1 MRVLAQG
8 IDKVATLS
16 ISGEIDKLA
25 TLSIPREIDKV
36 ASICLLIVE
45 TAAV

>member
-1 MRVLAQG
+1 MRMLAQG
-8 IDKVATLS
+8 IKKVSTWS
-16 ISGEIDKLA
+16 IPPEIDKLA

>member
-1 MRVLAQG
+1 MLAQG
-8 IDKVATLS
+8 IDKVATLP
-16 ISGEIDKLA
+16 IPPEIDKLA

>member
-1 MRVLAQG
+1 MLAQG
-8 IDKVATLS
+8 IKKVATWS
-16 ISGEIDKLA
+16 IPPEIDKLA